1 MTAIMILSVTA
12 AELVDV
18 TTTSSVVSTFL
29 TTCTRV
35 SSSLSN
41 SSFRSNAPIADEGEW
56 AEAMVGR
63 TWVVVA
69 VGMDGI
75 LGVRW
80 SLSL

>member
-1 MTAIMILSVTA
+1 MILSFAA

-18 TTTSSVVSTFL
+18 TTSSVVSTFL
-29 TTCTRV
+29 TTRTRV

-41 SSFRSNAPIADEGEW
+41 SFRGNAPIADEGEW

-69 VGMDGI
+69 VGM
-75 LGVRW
+75 VF
-80 SLSL
+80 

>member
-1 MTAIMILSVTA
+1 MILSVTA

-18 TTTSSVVSTFL
+18 TTSSVVSTFL

-41 SSFRSNAPIADEGEW
+41 SSLHGNAPIADEGEW

-69 VGMDGI
+69 VGM
-75 LGVRW
+75 VF
-80 SLSL
+80 